1 MHSSG
6 QSLRLGFQ
14 DHWLAAGR
22 LGQYATDWGLGDWV
36 PCSVV
41 LDFGRFH
48 GVIDLGGFEGFYG
61 SLAGPQSC
69 YRSPDAACERRGGVA
84 RVNRTPGT
92 LTRVKRVPRTWYGG
106 PSQGDR
112 NLDTG

>member
-14 DHWLAAGR
+14 DHWLTAGR

-41 LDFGRFH
+41 LDFGRFD
-48 GVIDLGGFEGFYG
+48 GVIDSGGLEGFLG
-61 SLAGPQSC
+61 RWRVRRVVIGALTQSV
-69 YRSPDAACERRGGVA
+69 SVGVA
-84 RVNRTPGT
+84 
-92 LTRVKRVPRTWYGG
+92 
-106 PSQGDR
+106 
-112 NLDTG
+112 